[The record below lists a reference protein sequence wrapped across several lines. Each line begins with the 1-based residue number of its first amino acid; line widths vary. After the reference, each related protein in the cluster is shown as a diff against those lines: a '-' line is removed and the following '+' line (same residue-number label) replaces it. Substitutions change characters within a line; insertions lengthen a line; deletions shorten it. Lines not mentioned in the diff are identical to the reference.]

1 MALARPVTIV
11 DIANAAGVSRTT
23 ASAALGGAGRISEA
37 TREHVRAVAAGLGY
51 VANPTARH
59 LQAGRTG
66 AIGIYIPDN
75 LFGFGFYMEFV
86 FGAAE
91 VSRADA
97 FALTLI
103 ASGPVGHVDG
113 VITVDP
119 VVGDPFVRALMES
132 GRPVVSAERY
142 LDPGPQPVVTVETE
156 YGLAQRELLDH
167 LWERGSRSPALLT
180 LPIEFSWKRIVEDV
194 YRTWCAERAI
204 APRVRVLESG
214 AAPED
219 VRHVARRLLEE
230 PAPVDAIVTAADGT
244 ALGVLGA
251 AGDLGRR
258 VGDDLLVASSIDSLA
273 MRFATPPI
281 TAIAAPPRD
290 IGRDAARV
298 LLDVLR
304 GADVPPSVRRAQPP
318 LAVRASTAGS
328 EVAAPERA

>member
-1 MALARPVTIV
+1 MAYTRPVTIV
-11 DIANAAGVSRTT
+11 DIAKAAGVSRTT
-23 ASAALGGAGRISEA
+23 ASAALGGAGRISES

-66 AIGIYIPDN
+66 AIGIYIPEN
-75 LFGFGFYMEFV
+75 LFGFSFYMEFV

-91 VSRADA
+91 VSRAEA
-97 FALTLI
+97 FALTLV
-103 ASGPVGHVDG
+103 ASGPIGHVDG
-113 VITVDP
+113 VIVVDP
-119 VVGDPFVRALMES
+119 MVGDPYVNALMAS
-132 GRPVVSAERY
+132 GRPVVAAERY

-167 LWERGSRSPALLT
+167 LWERGARAPAMLT
-180 LPIEFSWKRIVEDV
+180 LPLEFSWKLIQEDV
-194 YRTWCAERAI
+194 YRTWCADRGVE
-204 APRVRVLESG
+204 PVVRVLEFG

-219 VRHVARRLLEE
+219 VRHVARALLEE
-230 PAPVDAIVTAADGT
+230 APHVDAIVAAADGT

-251 AGDLGRR
+251 AADLGRR
-258 VGDDLLVASSIDSLA
+258 VGDDLLVASAIDSLA

-304 GADVPPSVRRAQPP
+304 GAEVPPGVRRPQPP
-318 LAVRASTAGS
+318 LVIRASTAGG
-328 EVAAPERA
+328 